1 MEFTFVNGSDM
12 RNLTE
17 MRFRNLPI
25 ITEMAPRIGDG
36 ADLTFAASG
45 CFLVRVCKFV
55 WNSSQGATQVKCV
68 LGNDFLAVTS
78 EGEERRVEYMK
89 FFRSC
94 QKMLAVQ
101 GSGKTCSEQKRRAR
115 RLAG

>member
-1 MEFTFVNGSDM
+1 M
-12 RNLTE
+12 
-17 MRFRNLPI
+17 
-25 ITEMAPRIGDG
+25 
-36 ADLTFAASG
+36 TFATSI
-45 CFLVRVCKFV
+45 CKFAL
-55 WNSSQGATQVKCV
+55 NNSQGAKQVKCV